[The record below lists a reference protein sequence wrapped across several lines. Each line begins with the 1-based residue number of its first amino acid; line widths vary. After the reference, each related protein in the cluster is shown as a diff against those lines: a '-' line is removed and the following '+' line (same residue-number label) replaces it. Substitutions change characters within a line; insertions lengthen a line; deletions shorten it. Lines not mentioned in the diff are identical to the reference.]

1 MSIVRKIEPH
11 VPEAETSLAGV
22 VDSEC
27 TYEIAEGTL
36 ILRTTTHDTIHLTRE
51 AAKILKNIIDKEF
64 LTID

>member
-51 AAKILKNIIDKEF
+51 AAGTLKDIIDKEF
-64 LTID
+64 LTIE

>member
-51 AAKILKNIIDKEF
+51 AANTLKDIIDKEF
-64 LTID
+64 LTIE

>member
-1 MSIVRKIEPH
+1 MAHLPKT
-11 VPEAETSLAGV
+11 ETSLAGV

-36 ILRTTTHDTIHLTRE
+36 ILRTTTHDTIHLTGE
-51 AAKILKNIIDKEF
+51 AAETLKDIIDKEF

>member
-11 VPEAETSLAGV
+11 VPETETSLAGV

-36 ILRTTTHDTIHLTRE
+36 ILRTTTHDTIHLPRE
-51 AAKILKNIIDKEF
+51 AAKTLKDIIDKEF

>member
-11 VPEAETSLAGV
+11 VPETETSLAGV

-51 AAKILKNIIDKEF
+51 AAGTLKDIIDKEF
-64 LTID
+64 LTIE